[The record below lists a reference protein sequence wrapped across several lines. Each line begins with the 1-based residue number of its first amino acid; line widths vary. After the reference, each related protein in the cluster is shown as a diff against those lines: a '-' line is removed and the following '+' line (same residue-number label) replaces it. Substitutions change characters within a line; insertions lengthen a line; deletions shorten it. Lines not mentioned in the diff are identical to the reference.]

1 MIMKEIAII
10 MMIEN
15 KKKLDRL
22 LHLERQEVTRVLSA
36 DELTE
41 QNQLYQ
47 VVLNIMNRME
57 RE

>member
-1 MIMKEIAII
+1 

-57 RE
+57 RD